1 MTIIKKTVHVTAVR
15 DPANINVSIDVDA
28 DYLVS
33 VSARQPNNVA
43 IEPINVPIVG
53 SAILGPQGPQ
63 GDKGDQGVQGVPG
76 PAGAT
81 YTHVQLQ
88 PSDEWIVFHDMNKY
102 PSVMV
107 VDSGDTVIEPDI
119 KYDNTVQLRVM
130 FGSPT
135 SGKAYL
141 N

>member
-1 MTIIKKTVHVTAVR
+1 MTIVKKTVYVTAVR
-15 DPANINVSIDVDA
+15 DPADINVSIEISDNYTVD
-28 DYLVS
+28 
-33 VSARQPNNVA
+33 VSARTPNNVA

-63 GDKGDQGVQGVPG
+63 GDKGDQGVQGIPG
-76 PAGAT
+76 PAGTT
-81 YTHVQLQ
+81 YTHTQLA
-88 PSDEWIVFHDMNKY
+88 PSAEWIIIHSMNKH

-107 VDSGDTVIEPDI
+107 VDSGDTVIDPDI
-119 KYDNTVQLRVM
+119 KYDSQVQLRAI
-130 FGSPT
+130 FGAPT